1 MAING
6 TLFVIL
12 VLVILWAAY
21 RSTMGKSRASRLDR
35 TALRRRRRCK
45 LCRVGCG
52 RRTQCRPTPCTITAE
67 PVATATLQA
76 TAEMAAVTLQ
86 AAMVVGVTVVGTAV
100 VAGTAGRKAKRPAD
114 RPRAAASSR
123 LTPKG

>member
-35 TALRRRRRCK
+35 TALGDAGAASF
-45 LCRVGCG
+45 VGSD
-52 RRTQCRPTPCTITAE
+52 
-67 PVATATLQA
+67 PVAVAVSSDTVHHHGGTGGHGH
-76 TAEMAAVTLQ
+76 AAGYGGDGGGH
-86 AAMVVGVTVVGTAV
+86 AAGGDGGGGHGGGDGGGGGHGWTQTQK
-100 VAGTAGRKAKRPAD
+100 AG
-114 RPRAAASSR
+114 
-123 LTPKG
+123 